1 VLSHL
6 HQRDPTGEVDLH
18 NTEEVREAI
27 TALLTAGFG
36 AAPAPDFKL
45 LNQALDDVARAYR
58 GDYPDLLRCDTPYH
72 DLRHAFDTGLTMAR
86 LLDGYN
92 RRHPAHAIGLPM
104 CQVAIVLALFHDIGF
119 LRRPDEAALIGAAL
133 VRDHEQRGVDFL
145 AGYLSQA
152 GVTDSESLAEL
163 VLATHIHY
171 TLPDT
176 LSPLER
182 AVATLLGTADLLSQ
196 LSDRCYLE
204 KCRDFLFVEFTAAGL
219 AAAPD
224 TPYPT
229 PESLLRQTP
238 DFYRCLLRG
247 RLNEDFD
254 QAYLLLDVHF
264 GSDNNPY
271 QEAIQRNFDY
281 LAAAIEAED
290 FSLLRRHPRTLIEAE

>member
-1 VLSHL
+1 MLSHL

-18 NTEEVREAI
+18 NTEDVREAI
-27 TALLTAGFG
+27 TALLTSRFG
-36 AAPAPDFKL
+36 ATPTADFGL
-45 LNQALDDVARAYR
+45 LNQALDDLARAYR
-58 GDYPDLLRCDTPYH
+58 GDFPGLLRCDTPYH

-92 RRHPAHAIGLPM
+92 QRHADQGIDLPL
-104 CQVAIVLALFHDIGF
+104 CQAAIVLALFHDIGF
-119 LRRPDEAALIGAAL
+119 LRRADEADLIGAAL
-133 VRDHEQRGVDFL
+133 VRDHEQRGVEFL

-152 GVTDSESLAEL
+152 GVTDSQSLASL

-176 LSPLER
+176 LSAQER
-182 AVATLLGTADLLSQ
+182 ALANLLGTADLLSQ

-204 KCRDFLFVEFTAAGL
+204 KCRDFLFAEFTAAGL

-229 PESLLRQTP
+229 PEALLSQTPNFYRGLLRS
-238 DFYRCLLRG
+238 
-247 RLNEDFD
+247 RLNDDFD

-264 GSDNNPY
+264 GSDSNPY
-271 QEAIQRNFDY
+271 QEAIQRNLDY
-281 LAAAIEAED
+281 LAAAIEAQD
-290 FSLLRRHPRTLIEAE
+290 FSLLRRHPRSLIEAE